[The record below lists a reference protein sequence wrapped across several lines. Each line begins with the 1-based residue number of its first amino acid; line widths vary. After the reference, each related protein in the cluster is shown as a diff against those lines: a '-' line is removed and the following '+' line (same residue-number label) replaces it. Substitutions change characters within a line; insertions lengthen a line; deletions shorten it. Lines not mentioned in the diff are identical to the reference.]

1 MYQTI
6 SNIKESVHLKDY
18 IDNKDNNKK
27 VGLKSFTYTLGW
39 YNIKNVNVEIIG
51 GDEYEIPPGYYN
63 FNDLSDYLEDIGITL
78 DLNEKNG
85 ITTITLTNDVKLS
98 LNLKNILG
106 LPKKKLNT
114 GELYTGEQPVD
125 LAIHKNIY
133 VHLEQLN
140 SCDNFL
146 DGKRSTLLAVVPVE
160 NKKFGDIT
168 TVRFEN
174 PEYKCL
180 SGGTIHELELSI
192 RDENDKKINNHNLP
206 ISCVLEIIP

>member
-18 IDNKDNNKK
+18 IDNINNTKK

-106 LPKKKLNT
+106 LPK
-114 GELYTGEQPVD
+114 
-125 LAIHKNIY
+125 
-133 VHLEQLN
+133 
-140 SCDNFL
+140 
-146 DGKRSTLLAVVPVE
+146 
-160 NKKFGDIT
+160 
-168 TVRFEN
+168 
-174 PEYKCL
+174 
-180 SGGTIHELELSI
+180 
-192 RDENDKKINNHNLP
+192 
-206 ISCVLEIIP
+206 